1 MPVIRRYTEAAFP
14 KRPAFPGTSITM
26 HHTTIIGLVTVELEL
41 GGVGSL
47 KEKRSIL
54 KSLTSRLQKQFN
66 VSVAEVGYNDVWQSS
81 AIAVATV
88 TNSTRHANQV
98 TTNIL
103 KWIEENFPDLEIT
116 GERIEI
122 I

>member
-1 MPVIRRYTEAAFP
+1 
-14 KRPAFPGTSITM
+14 M
-26 HHTTIIGLVTVELEL
+26 HHTTIIGLLTVELEL
-41 GGVGSL
+41 PGVSSL

-54 KSLTSRLQKQFN
+54 KSLTNRVQKQFN
-66 VSVAEVGYNDVWQSS
+66 VSVAEVGYNDVWQSA
-81 AIAVATV
+81 AIAIATV

-98 TTNIL
+98 VDTVL
-103 KWIEENFPDLEIT
+103 KWIEQNFPDLEII

>member
-1 MPVIRRYTEAAFP
+1 
-14 KRPAFPGTSITM
+14 M
-26 HHTTIIGLVTVELEL
+26 HHTTIIGLVTIEFELA
-41 GGVGSL
+41 GVASL

-54 KSLTSRLQKQFN
+54 KSFSSRIQKQFN
-66 VSVAEVGYNDVWQSS
+66 VSVAEVGYNDVWHSA
-81 AIAVATV
+81 AIAIATV

-98 TTNIL
+98 TTTVL
-103 KWIEENFPDLEIT
+103 KWVEENFPDMEIM